1 MIKVWFLITL
11 MSYPNT
17 PAIHYKGFGG
27 FLSQEECEEKRII
40 TENQIADLEIKLR
53 GTVYIETYCLE
64 MEAFQSQLDKK
75 KELDKLKDSIGA

>member
-1 MIKVWFLITL
+1 MIKVWFLIAL

-27 FLSQEECEEKRII
+27 FLSQEECEERRII
-40 TENQIADLEIKLR
+40 AEEQIADFEIKLR
-53 GTVYIETYCLE
+53 STVYIETYCLE
-64 MEAFQSQLDKK
+64 MEVFQSQLNKK

>member
-1 MIKVWFLITL
+1 MINVWFLIAR

-27 FLSQEECEEKRII
+27 FLSQEECEEGRII
-40 TENQIADLEIKLR
+40 AEEQIADLEIKFGR
-53 GTVYIETYCLE
+53 TVYIETYCLE